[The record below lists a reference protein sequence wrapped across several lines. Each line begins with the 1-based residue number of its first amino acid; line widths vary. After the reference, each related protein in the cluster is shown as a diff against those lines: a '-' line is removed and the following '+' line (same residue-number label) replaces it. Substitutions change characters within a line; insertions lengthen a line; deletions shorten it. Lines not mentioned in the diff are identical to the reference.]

1 MGLSAAFR
9 FADGPAGAIVTLIF
23 CHESREKC
31 RIPQANDDVQRDRE
45 EYGKAEGHDDTR
57 CAEWDAE
64 IITRDHVHPIPI
76 QRPAM
81 IAAVWSLELLE
92 THLALTNKFSIL
104 KKGSGDL
111 IITGDQAT
119 LHPLHQYHQT
129 RQYSWQRG
137 ANQVPTELIWPFR
150 GTRSDRHCLDIIT
163 MYELFLTALVEDADF
178 QAACAVL
185 GGFCAMPPWETVNR
199 VLYFQGPPR
208 PAGISNQSS
217 IDKPM
222 RKDVAFLYKDLHQNL
237 SRQSFVLQARYE
249 ILKDRDMGPSS
260 APQDLD
266 AAAGILRWADFPDP
280 PTARPVLTQRKVVEL
295 WEQKKLPSVMRD
307 NNYQCVEPR
316 VCRASTY

>member
-104 KKGSGDL
+104 KKGSTPCTNTIKHDSTPGN
-111 IITGDQAT
+111 AA
-119 LHPLHQYHQT
+119 QT
-129 RQYSWQRG
+129 RCQRSSSG
-137 ANQVPTELIWPFR
+137 H
-150 GTRSDRHCLDIIT
+150 S
-163 MYELFLTALVEDADF
+163 
-178 QAACAVL
+178 AARDPIAIAWISSPC
-185 GGFCAMPPWETVNR
+185 MS
-199 VLYFQGPPR
+199 YF
-208 PAGISNQSS
+208 
-217 IDKPM
+217 
-222 RKDVAFLYKDLHQNL
+222 
-237 SRQSFVLQARYE
+237 
-249 ILKDRDMGPSS
+249 
-260 APQDLD
+260 
-266 AAAGILRWADFPDP
+266 
-280 PTARPVLTQRKVVEL
+280 
-295 WEQKKLPSVMRD
+295 
-307 NNYQCVEPR
+307 
-316 VCRASTY
+316 